1 MKQIIKVTL
10 IAAVTGAFLS
20 SCEVM
25 KPEEQP
31 IRPTSENSDLAHG
44 ANDSS
49 GAAALGGGV
58 LSR

>member
-1 MKQIIKVTL
+1 MKNTFLLILATTFVT
-10 IAAVTGAFLS
+10 FLMS
-20 SCEVM
+20 SCEM
-25 KPEEQP
+25 MAPEERP

-49 GAAALGGGV
+49 GSGLLGGA